1 MRRWVWLAAVIA
13 VAAGGA
19 MVWSGYQRPHPT
31 TVSTGS
37 ALIGGPFT
45 LVDQR
50 SQPFTDKNLRGRPS
64 LVFFGFTYCPEVC
77 PTTLTHM
84 SAWLKALGPDAD
96 KLNVV
101 FITIDP
107 ERDTPRQMASY
118 LSAFD
123 PRIRGLTG
131 SPNAIDK
138 VASAYRVYHK
148 KIPLAGGSYTM
159 DHSAVIYA
167 MDRTGS
173 LSGILTY
180 DEPDPKALSA
190 IRALIAS

>member
-1 MRRWVWLAAVIA
+1 MRRWIWLAAVIA
-13 VAAGGA
+13 VVAGGA

-107 ERDTPRQMASY
+107 RSAMRRRQMASY
-118 LSAFD
+118 LSV
-123 PRIRGLTG
+123 IRSTH
-131 SPNAIDK
+131 PWA
-138 VASAYRVYHK
+138 
-148 KIPLAGGSYTM
+148 
-159 DHSAVIYA
+159 
-167 MDRTGS
+167 
-173 LSGILTY
+173 
-180 DEPDPKALSA
+180 
-190 IRALIAS
+190 